1 MATVDRIIELCRERG
16 ISIARCERECG
27 FSNGYLKKMRGKDVS
42 AGKLQGVADYFGVSL
57 SFLATGNDAQE
68 TPTKATT
75 AAPEPRYSRHVWE
88 LLAEAEKATADD
100 VDAAT
105 ALLKRFNS
113 IRGKLED

>member
-1 MATVDRIIELCRERG
+1 M
-16 ISIARCERECG
+16 
-27 FSNGYLKKMRGKDVS
+27 
-42 AGKLQGVADYFGVSL
+42 
-57 SFLATGNDAQE
+57 TGQE

-75 AAPEPRYSRHVWE
+75 AATEPRYSRHVWE